1 MMDRRTAL
9 KRTALIMGGAL
20 SSSAITGV
28 LQGCT
33 AEKQLDWQPVF
44 FSQEQAAA
52 TSAVAERIIPATDT
66 PGAKDVGVPEFIDMM
81 LNDVYTE
88 EEQQHFLDGLNQLNQ
103 ESESAFG
110 DSFAS
115 LSPEQQDEVLQ
126 KMAVASGEYQG
137 EGKPFFLMAK
147 ELTML
152 GFFTSEIGATQ
163 VLQYVQVPGYYEGC
177 IPVEEAG
184 NGKTWAV

>member
-9 KRTALIMGGAL
+9 KRTAMIMGGAL
-20 SSSAITGV
+20 SSLAIAGV
-28 LQGCT
+28 LNGCT
-33 AEKQLDWQPVF
+33 AEKQLDWQPLF

-52 TSAVAERIIPATDT
+52 TAEVAERIIPKTST
-66 PGAKDVGVPEFIDMM
+66 PGAKDAGVPEFIDMM

-88 EEQQHFLDGLNQLNQ
+88 EEQQRFLDGLAQLEQ
-103 ESESAFG
+103 ESENAFS

-115 LSPEQQDEVLQ
+115 LSAEQQDEVLL
-126 KMAVASGEYQG
+126 KMATVAGEHQG

-152 GFFTSEIGATQ
+152 GFFTSEMGATQ
-163 VLQYVQVPGYYEGC
+163 VLQYVQVPGRYDGC